1 MIWGKKWVF
10 FSDMLKLIFH
20 KNRSSAPRLSENWV
34 NKIEVAVFE
43 SEIKMASS
51 QYPSKEAAGN
61 FEVAQKI
68 QLPFF
73 LYDIKEWII
82 LAPKQEAAGVLLFVL
97 LMLHWL
103 MLKDVL
109 KYKLLI
115 ETFGKKKMHKVA
127 RIIHTS
133 NISFDI
139 SIPIKM
145 LKFKKLVL
153 TKWI

>member
-1 MIWGKKWVF
+1 MIGGKKWVF

-51 QYPSKEAAGN
+51 QYPSKEASGN

-73 LYDIKEWII
+73 YMTSKSELYWHQSRRRRVCCYLSFWCCIDWCS
-82 LAPKQEAAGVLLFVL
+82 
-97 LMLHWL
+97 
-103 MLKDVL
+103 
-109 KYKLLI
+109 
-115 ETFGKKKMHKVA
+115 KMCW
-127 RIIHTS
+127 
-133 NISFDI
+133 NISFL
-139 SIPIKM
+139 
-145 LKFKKLVL
+145 LKLLARKRCIRWQESFILAILVL
-153 TKWI
+153 ILAYLSKCSNLRN